1 MNKRNLI
8 IASLSV
14 IALISGV
21 RYKSHVD
28 FWSFHESCQEARQVR
43 RDAARLLGKTIM
55 SGQAGMSSEVTVL
68 IRDANDFQFPTATPK
83 AFDQMTEHP
92 NARSTNLYIHARI
105 LASPL
110 CQC

>member
-68 IRDANDFQFPTATPK
+68 IQDANDVISNC
-83 AFDQMTEHP
+83 
-92 NARSTNLYIHARI
+92 NAKGV
-105 LASPL
+105 
-110 CQC
+110 